1 MPCYILSIWAIL
13 HTLSLHP
20 SIHPSIH
27 PALLR
32 AERGSKLHVGS
43 ARVWSRDLCKG
54 AGCSDGLPAMVE
66 GLLPPEMRLHKRAA
80 GNRAALFL
88 RPPFLFSRQDRCI
101 IYYPCFLVTDE
112 TRSSNFHTSII
123 SHIERSRT
131 YIHLYFVVFASPIY
145 KPPSNSI
152 SISISLTL
160 FPTHSFIPP
169 PPPPAM
175 DPTPTPTPTPPPPDV
190 TELIGVLSRDQD
202 SWSVSGT
209 PLDLGGPARLNAP
222 AGSDFDQDGILE
234 TAADELTG
242 LEGRQVTLEV
252 ERASQPAVVRSIN
265 GLAYLPE

>member
-1 MPCYILSIWAIL
+1 MYGEGSGGLRVMVMVMLMLILVLISILVLCYAMLY
-13 HTLSLHP
+13 SLHLGHPPHPLTP

-169 PPPPAM
+169 PPPPAP
-175 DPTPTPTPTPPPPDV
+175 DKQHTPSPP
-190 TELIGVLSRDQD
+190 
-202 SWSVSGT
+202 
-209 PLDLGGPARLNAP
+209 
-222 AGSDFDQDGILE
+222 
-234 TAADELTG
+234 
-242 LEGRQVTLEV
+242 
-252 ERASQPAVVRSIN
+252 RS
-265 GLAYLPE
+265 